1 MSARSRIGS
10 DPRIARTTGAEAH
23 VNAAPRRSAGLGWMV
38 GALLVAA
45 LATLPFVGNAYFITF
60 IFTVLIAYILGQ
72 SWDWV
77 AGEMGYV
84 NLGHYCFFG
93 IGAYAFAIALVSLWP
108 LMIAI
113 GFASVVT
120 ALIAL
125 ALSVPLFRLHGDYF
139 AFATL
144 ALLPLMEILAYN
156 LSPIT
161 HGADGIVLPVAE
173 VLRPAY
179 LLALTA
185 CVITFA
191 VTLRINHARFG
202 YALKSIRNDEQVAE
216 TVGVKIAPAKRRV
229 LALSGVFG
237 AIAGSLQAWQMS
249 YIDPATVFG
258 LNVALVPIA
267 MVLFAGSG
275 LRYGPMVG
283 VVVLAS
289 MQQWLLVS
297 VQGYQATLYGLTIL
311 LIGRFMPGGF
321 LRAAWV
327 RRVPGLAALAREHHE
342 YVGESG
348 ARTRAADEELPL
360 APHTVDRTSGSAATL
375 IELQGVRMQFGG
387 NVAVNDVSLKIDQG
401 EIVGLIGPNGSGKT
415 TLFNCISRVYAPTA
429 GRVLFAGQDLA
440 HLGRDGIAR
449 LGVGR
454 TYQIPRP
461 FSDLTVQENIAIPL
475 MFGNRPLSPR
485 DAMREARAF
494 IDYAELS
501 HRLTDRADA
510 LSMQEK
516 KALEFARALAC
527 RPRLLLVDEVASG
540 LTPVEVRRFVE
551 HIRHVRDRYGITV
564 IWVEH
569 IFSALEQVVDRV
581 VVLEQ
586 GTLIADGPLATV
598 VKDER
603 VLRTYLGSAA
613 TAPSGAR
620 AAVVPPALPTVTR
633 GAA

>member
-1 MSARSRIGS
+1 MSALIAKPAGGPGWVIG
-10 DPRIARTTGAEAH
+10 AAAVLALGA
-23 VNAAPRRSAGLGWMV
+23 
-38 GALLVAA
+38 
-45 LATLPFVGNAYFITF
+45 LPFVANPYLITF
-60 IFTVLIAYILGQ
+60 AFTVLVAYILGQ

-84 NLGHYCFFG
+84 NLGHYCFYG
-93 IGAYAFAIALVSLWP
+93 IGAYAFAIALVGDWP
-108 LMIAI
+108 LVLSL
-113 GFASVVT
+113 GFALVIT
-120 ALIAL
+120 ALAAL
-125 ALSVPLFRLHGDYF
+125 VLSVPLFRLHGDYF

-144 ALLPLMEILAYN
+144 ALLPLMEVLAYN
-156 LSPIT
+156 LTPIT
-161 HGADGIVLPVAE
+161 RGADGIVLPVKQ
-173 VLRPAY
+173 VLQPAY
-179 LLALTA
+179 LLALGT
-185 CVITFA
+185 CVITFI

-216 TVGVKIAPAKRRV
+216 TVGVKIAPVKRRV
-229 LALSGVFG
+229 LVLSAVFG
-237 AIAGSLQAWQMS
+237 AAAGALQAWQMS
-249 YIDPATVFG
+249 YIDPSTVFG

-275 LRYGPMVG
+275 LRFGPLIG
-283 VVVLAS
+283 VLVLAS

-297 VQGYQATLYGLTIL
+297 VKGYQATLYGLTIL

-321 LRAAWV
+321 LRARWV
-327 RRVPGLAALAREHHE
+327 KRVPGLAALSREHHE
-342 YVGESG
+342 YVGESATG
-348 ARTRAADEELPL
+348 AQAQQVELPL
-360 APHTVDRTSGSAATL
+360 PKLQVDPAKPL

-387 NVAVNDVSLKIDQG
+387 NVAVNDVSLKIHQG

-415 TLFNCISRVYAPTA
+415 TLFNCISRVFPPTA
-429 GRVLFAGQDLA
+429 GKVLFAGQDLA

-475 MFGNRPLSPR
+475 MFAERPLSPR

-494 IDYAELS
+494 VDYAELS
-501 HRLTDRADA
+501 HRLHARADA
-510 LSMQEK
+510 LSVQEK

-527 RPRLLLVDEVASG
+527 RPRLLLIDEVASG
-540 LTPVEVRRFVE
+540 LTPAEVNRFVA

-581 VVLEQ
+581 IALEQ
-586 GTLIADGPLATV
+586 GSLIADGPLAAV

-613 TAPSGAR
+613 PSPAPAMPLPAFVQGA
-620 AAVVPPALPTVTR
+620 T
-633 GAA
+633 

>member
-1 MSARSRIGS
+1 MST
-10 DPRIARTTGAEAH
+10 IAASATRATRKQPGA
-23 VNAAPRRSAGLGWMV
+23 GWLV
-38 GALLVAA
+38 AALLVAA
-45 LATLPFVGNAYFITF
+45 LAALPFAGNAYLLTF
-60 IFTVLIAYILGQ
+60 AFTVLIAYILGQ

-84 NLGHYCFFG
+84 NLGHYVFYG
-93 IGAYAFAIALVSLWP
+93 VGAYAFSIALVSDWP
-108 LMIAI
+108 MLVSL
-113 GFASVVT
+113 GFALGVT
-120 ALIAL
+120 ALAAL
-125 ALSVPLFRLHGDYF
+125 VLSVPLFRLHGDYF

-144 ALLPLMEILAYN
+144 ALLPLMEVLAYN
-156 LSPIT
+156 LTTIT
-161 HGADGIVLPVAE
+161 KGADGIVLPVAQ

-179 LLALTA
+179 LIALAV
-185 CVITFA
+185 CIVTFI
-191 VTLRINHARFG
+191 VTLRINQARFG

-216 TVGVKIAPAKRRV
+216 TVGVRIAPVKRRV
-229 LALSGVFG
+229 LVLSSVFG
-237 AIAGSLQAWQMS
+237 AAAGALQAWQMS

-275 LRYGPMVG
+275 LRFGPLVG
-283 VVVLAS
+283 VLVLAS

-297 VQGYQATLYGLTIL
+297 VQGFQATLYGLTIL

-321 LRAAWV
+321 LRAKWV
-327 RRVPGLAALAREHHE
+327 KRVPGLAALSREHHE
-342 YVGESG
+342 YVGESAPANVTALSG
-348 ARTRAADEELPL
+348 LPL
-360 APHTVDRTSGSAATL
+360 PKCPVDRHKPL

-387 NVAVNDVSLKIDQG
+387 NVAVNDVSMKIMQG

-415 TLFNCISRVYAPTA
+415 TLFNCISRVYTPTA
-429 GRVLFAGQDLA
+429 GKVLFAGRDLA
-440 HLGRDGIAR
+440 GLGRDGIAR

-461 FSDLTVQENIAIPL
+461 FGDLTVQENIAIPL
-475 MFGNRPLSPR
+475 MFGDQPLSPR

-494 IDYAELS
+494 VDYAELS
-501 HRLTDRADA
+501 QRLTDRADA
-510 LSMQEK
+510 LSVQEK

-527 RPRLLLVDEVASG
+527 KPRLLLVDEVASG
-540 LTPVEVRRFVE
+540 LTPAEVKRFVE

-581 VVLEQ
+581 IALEQ
-586 GTLIADGPLATV
+586 GSLIADGPLASV

-603 VLRTYLGSAA
+603 VLRTYLGSSAPA
-613 TAPSGAR
+613 TPIAPATLI
-620 AAVVPPALPTVTR
+620 A